1 MLAKLLDVE
10 KPSDDYGT
18 RGGSVDVEPES
29 HRDASVAPT
38 KEPTLNF
45 FYCSC

>member
-1 MLAKLLDVE
+1 MLAKSLDVE

-29 HRDASVAPT
+29 H
-38 KEPTLNF
+38 
-45 FYCSC
+45 